1 MKQLYNLSKNTNSH
15 GLVSLPFLGLL
26 FHYFESEN
34 DLIYINNA
42 TTELYKNLSYMT
54 LSGNRGLELQAV
66 SDFIGQ
72 LSFIIK
78 SYTVQNL
85 NQREIEN
92 ELLAKK
98 INEESIFEPKI
109 SNPLDDVIEI
119 MGESNF
125 EHKKTTFPYVEPTVQ
140 LPDEI
145 EEDQKRIDDD
155 FSDLLSKTYSQ
166 NDVFAEQ
173 NKQKQI
179 EDTIE
184 DIIKEPITNN
194 DDWWEEDIFSTT
206 DTQPT
211 IDASKTILN
220 DTKQTTNDTLNKIN
234 IQALSDSILR
244 N

>member
-1 MKQLYNLSKNTNSH
+1 
-15 GLVSLPFLGLL
+15 
-26 FHYFESEN
+26 
-34 DLIYINNA
+34 
-42 TTELYKNLSYMT
+42 MT
-54 LSGNRGLELQAV
+54 LRGNRELEFQAV

-98 INEESIFEPKI
+98 INEERIFEPKI

-119 MGESNF
+119 MGDPNF

-140 LPDEI
+140 LPDEK

-155 FSDLLSKTYSQ
+155 FADFLSKIYGQ

-173 NKQKQI
+173 KKQKQI

-211 IDASKTILN
+211 IDASKSILN
-220 DTKQTTNDTLNKIN
+220 DIKQTTNDTLNKIN
-234 IQALSDSILR
+234 IQALSDNILR
-244 N
+244 NLRPIDNRTTQGLMNDDFISIDDRTQREREEDDNISFIYLFIYL